1 MDLTTTRKL
10 SCCESPP
17 RSPFAS
23 RKLGVASSHAE
34 NKSDAKSLAAAG
46 IPAAPSS
53 RSAAVALDW
62 FPPPNASRAVVAV
75 SRGGRCCRQQCV
87 EDALEFES
95 KPPKTSS
102 SELRGRL
109 FVWNVV
115 VTTLC
120 PRFCASG
127 CPFASSSPLLE
138 SPNTSVSR
146 NRRHA
151 VSSRSR
157 AFGELAPT
165 REAVMSPNVGD
176 KPCRVART
184 AADAAAAAAVA
195 LALALAS
202 SAEPAAS
209 SPLLSK
215 SARCLNVAAGAC
227 RATSS
232 GAASSKVSSA
242 AGASRRVSG
251 STCVSAAPTCSTS
264 LLANGAMP
272 RFPSAGNTPCF
283 SAPRAAMRTICSR
296 STNRSAVF
304 STTAAAA
311 PPIAPGWF
319 SRSSRMPSS
328 ASFRTRSL

>member
-1 MDLTTTRKL
+1 MWKWEILT
-10 SCCESPP
+10 CCESPP

-23 RKLGVASSHAE
+23 RKLGVAEKSKERVSVVSRECGFATGTVVGLCQSTSGLFTTVLVNVTSIWETLKAIPSSHAE

-184 AADAAAAAAVA
+184 AADAAAAACCRPTVRSRSLQPATR
-195 LALALAS
+195 
-202 SAEPAAS
+202 SAP
-209 SPLLSK
+209 
-215 SARCLNVAAGAC
+215 GAC
-227 RATSS
+227 WRVCPSWR
-232 GAASSKVSSA
+232 SKLPQHD
-242 AGASRRVSG
+242 G
-251 STCVSAAPTCSTS
+251 
-264 LLANGAMP
+264 L
-272 RFPSAGNTPCF
+272 
-283 SAPRAAMRTICSR
+283 
-296 STNRSAVF
+296 
-304 STTAAAA
+304 
-311 PPIAPGWF
+311 
-319 SRSSRMPSS
+319 
-328 ASFRTRSL
+328 